1 MFDLVDSLKKTR
13 KNDVPIDQEKIGT
26 VLFYQTNECKKLVE
40 EAYRFEGIAPPTV
53 AKNSKDEIT
62 DYVRNSDIEIVILEL
77 NNSTDISQ
85 EAEFISHL
93 LPNHASVIVI
103 GSEDAISTIRN
114 LKSMGFY
121 YLFWPITKQE
131 LIDFVRSVNDNRKRN
146 SSRGPGQNR
155 RAKYI
160 SVVGSKGGVGATLIC
175 AELSYLLSAHKKSS
189 CLVVDQNYSTG
200 DLDIMMGIRDYERRK
215 VQQGDIASLDEAF
228 AQSLV
233 FRQNS
238 LLSVLSLTSE
248 SLDSSSLLEYS
259 NAVVDLLAS
268 DVNFI
273 LEDCSS
279 SVGFGIESDQFIA
292 QCDCI
297 VLVMAPT
304 VSSVRD
310 AARMRDKI
318 NRINRSDS
326 LRLILVMNNSLP
338 KKAQT
343 LSLVDAEKFLKHKV
357 DIVIPYCEQLPF
369 YILDD
374 KRIAKTSLKA
384 AKSFKELASVVL
396 GESKEENKKARSLFS
411 FGKTIERQPR

>member
-1 MFDLVDSLKKTR
+1 MFDLVDSLKKS
-13 KNDVPIDQEKIGT
+13 KKSDVQIDQEKIGT
-26 VLFYQTNECKKLVE
+26 VLFYQTDECKKLVE
-40 EAYRFEGIAPPTV
+40 EAYRFEGVAPPTV
-53 AKNSKDEIT
+53 AKNTKDEIT
-62 DYVRNSDIEIVILEL
+62 DYVRKSDIEIVIVEL
-77 NNSTDISQ
+77 NNSSNVSQ

-114 LKSMGFY
+114 LKAMGFY

-160 SVVGSKGGVGATLIC
+160 SVIGSKGGVGATFIC

-215 VQQGDIASLDEAF
+215 VQQGDLASLDESF
-228 AQSLV
+228 AQSLM

-248 SLDSSSLLEYS
+248 TLDSTSLLDYS

-268 DVNFI
+268 EVNFV

-279 SVGFGIESDQFIA
+279 SVGFGIESDKFIG

-318 NRINRSDS
+318 QKINHSDS
-326 LRLILVMNNSLP
+326 LRLILVMNNTLP

-343 LSLVDAEKFLKHKV
+343 LTLADAEAFLKHKI
-357 DIVIPYCEQLPF
+357 DIEIPYCEQLSF

-374 KRIAKTSLKA
+374 KRIAKTSLKP
-384 AKSFKELASVVL
+384 AKPLKELASVVL
-396 GESKEENKKARSLFS
+396 GESTEEKKQKRSLFS
-411 FGKTIERQPR
+411 FGKRDNK

>member
-1 MFDLVDSLKKTR
+1 MFDLVDSLKKNKKT
-13 KNDVPIDQEKIGT
+13 DPVIDQEKIGT
-26 VLFYQTNECKKLVE
+26 VLFYQTEDCKKLVE
-40 EAYRFEGIAPPTV
+40 EAYRFEGVAPPTV
-53 AKNSKDEIT
+53 SKNTKDEIT
-62 DYVRNSDIEIVILEL
+62 NYVRESEIEIVILEL
-77 NNSTDISQ
+77 NNSSNISQ
-85 EAEFISHL
+85 DAEFISHL

-114 LKSMGFY
+114 LKAMGFY

-146 SSRGPGQNR
+146 SNRGPGQNR

-160 SVVGSKGGVGATLIC
+160 SVIGSKGGVGATFIC
-175 AELSYLLSAHKKSS
+175 AELTYLLSAHKKSS

-215 VQQGDIASLDEAF
+215 VQQGDISSLDEAF
-228 AQSLV
+228 AQSLM

-238 LLSVLSLTSE
+238 LLSVLSLTSDN
-248 SLDSSSLLEYS
+248 LDSSALLEYS

-268 DVNFI
+268 DVNFVI
-273 LEDCSS
+273 EDCSS
-279 SVGFGIESDQFIA
+279 SVGFGIESDRFIG

-297 VLVMAPT
+297 VLVMSPT

-318 NRINRSDS
+318 QKVNTRDS
-326 LRLILVMNNSLP
+326 LRLILVMNHVLP
-338 KKAQT
+338 AKAET
-343 LSLVDAEKFLKHKV
+343 LSKEDAEAFLKQTI
-357 DIVIPYCEQLPF
+357 DIDIPYCEQLSL
-369 YILDD
+369 YILED

-384 AKSFKELASVVL
+384 AKPLKELSSVVL
-396 GESKEENKKARSLFS
+396 GETVHQKKSKSSLFS
-411 FGKTIERQPR
+411 LIKDRVAR

>member
-1 MFDLVDSLKKTR
+1 MFDLVDSLKKSKKR
-13 KNDVPIDQEKIGT
+13 DVQIDQEKIGT
-26 VLFYQTNECKKLVE
+26 VLFYQTEECKKLVE
-40 EAYRFEGIAPPTV
+40 EAFRFEGVAPPTV
-53 AKNSKDEIT
+53 AKNTKDEIT
-62 DYVRNSDIEIVILEL
+62 DYVRKSDIEIVIVEL
-77 NNSTDISQ
+77 NNSSNVSQ

-114 LKSMGFY
+114 LKAMGFY

-146 SSRGPGQNR
+146 SNRGPGQNR

-160 SVVGSKGGVGATLIC
+160 SVIGSKGGVGATFIC

-200 DLDIMMGIRDYERRK
+200 DLDIMMGIRDYGRRK
-215 VQQGDIASLDEAF
+215 VQQGDLVSLDESF
-228 AQSLV
+228 AQSLM

-248 SLDSSSLLEYS
+248 TLDSASLLDYS

-268 DVNFI
+268 EVNFV

-279 SVGFGIESDQFIA
+279 SVGFGIESDKFIG

-318 NRINRSDS
+318 QKINHSDS
-326 LRLILVMNNSLP
+326 LRLIFVMNNMLP

-343 LSLVDAEKFLKHKV
+343 LSLADAEAFLKRKI
-357 DIVIPYCEQLPF
+357 DIVIPYCEHLSF

-374 KRIAKTSLKA
+374 KRIAKTSLKP
-384 AKSFKELASVVL
+384 AKPLKELASVVL
-396 GESKEENKKARSLFS
+396 GESTEEKKRKRSLFS
-411 FGKTIERQPR
+411 FGKRDK

>member
-1 MFDLVDSLKKTR
+1 MFDLVDSLKKN
-13 KNDVPIDQEKIGT
+13 KKADIEIEQEKIGT
-26 VLFYQTNECKKLVE
+26 VLFYQTEECKKLVE
-40 EAYRFEGIAPPTV
+40 EAYRFEGVAPPTV
-53 AKNSKDEIT
+53 SKNTKDDIT
-62 DYVRNSDIEIVILEL
+62 EYVRKSDIEIVIVEL
-77 NNSTDISQ
+77 NNSSDVIK
-85 EAEFISHL
+85 EAEFVSHL

-114 LKSMGFY
+114 LKAMGFY

-146 SSRGPGQNR
+146 SNRGPGQNR

-160 SVVGSKGGVGATLIC
+160 SVIGAKGGVGATFIC

-215 VQQGDIASLDEAF
+215 VQQGDISSLDESF
-228 AQSLV
+228 AQSLT

-238 LLSVLSLTSE
+238 LLSVLSLTSDN
-248 SLDSSSLLEYS
+248 LDSGSLLDYS

-273 LEDCSS
+273 IEDCSS
-279 SVGFGIESDQFIA
+279 SVGFSIESDRFIS

-297 VLVMAPT
+297 VLVMSPT

-310 AARMRDKI
+310 AARMREKIQKI
-318 NRINRSDS
+318 NQSDS
-326 LRLILVMNNSLP
+326 LRLILVMNNTLP

-343 LSLVDAEKFLKHKV
+343 LSLNDAEAFLKQKI
-357 DIVIPYCEQLPF
+357 DIEIPYCEEISF

-374 KRIAKTSLKA
+374 KRIAKTALKA
-384 AKSFKELASVVL
+384 AKPLKELTSVVL
-396 GESKEENKKARSLFS
+396 GESPEVKKTKRSLFS
-411 FGKTIERQPR
+411 FGSSDKK